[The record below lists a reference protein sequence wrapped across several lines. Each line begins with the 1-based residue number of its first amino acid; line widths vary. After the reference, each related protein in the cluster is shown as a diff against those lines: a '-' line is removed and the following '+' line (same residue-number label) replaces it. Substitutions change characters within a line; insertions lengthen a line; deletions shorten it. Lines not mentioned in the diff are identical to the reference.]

1 MLFLKLSKPCIQQF
15 LNILTFKESIL
26 DFYNIYS
33 NISGLIISFLLIYSV
48 ALFPV
53 SEIFGSLVT
62 ILVSYGCCSKVSQTE
77 QLKQQKFIFSH
88 SSGNYKFKIKVSAE
102 LILPESWRKN
112 PFQASLFGLRWT
124 TSPHVFMSSSL
135 CLCPCPNFPFL

>member
-26 DFYNIYS
+26 DFDNIYS

-62 ILVSYGCCSKVSQTE
+62 ILVS
-77 QLKQQKFIFSH
+77 
-88 SSGNYKFKIKVSAE
+88 
-102 LILPESWRKN
+102 
-112 PFQASLFGLRWT
+112 
-124 TSPHVFMSSSL
+124 
-135 CLCPCPNFPFL
+135 